1 MLVANEFA
9 HAQLFELKR
18 QNRCVMMMDFC
29 HELVSL
35 PDGCHFL
42 LCLKGYQTQPP
53 LQV

>member
-9 HAQLFELKR
+9 RAELFELQR

-29 HELVSL
+29 REVVSL
-35 PDGCHFL
+35 PDGCHF